1 MVLEKWWEE
10 NNILTKSNL
19 FNSFNSN
26 VVNIP
31 KKYAMFMV
39 VLQLFYKRH
48 LSDINMDIF
57 EWTDL
62 LLITWRRGEEYYKFL
77 FVLVKDVYNTDEQKI
92 ISHYKENNVKIIE
105 VKFNAIEL
113 ISFLFS
119 WLIEKYKEFLEKNN
133 KDIINV
139 TFYDFLLKTNLNDS
153 WLYIT
158 EWVIIQNKEFKQIKV
173 EKNNRVNLFMATR
186 KIEDG
191 IIKKVFSLVLRPNYT
206 WLSFDDISKWMLT
219 LYKVEEMIFEFIS
232 WWWINMIKRENPELF
247 AQLEIDE
254 EKKKN
259 YWKKVLR
266 DFISLLDLLS
276 IRISD
281 AQESLLKQSQ
291 GIWKEELEILFKKID
306 LFWGNLKWKDNIS
319 KFFTSLESGSS
330 LVLVTW
336 PTWSWKTTYLMTWLQ
351 ELLRTKVR
359 TVITLED
366 PIEFL
371 LENKIWL
378 VYQRE
383 IKKDVPDYIMW
394 VKDALREKPD
404 IIVLWEIREDKNV
417 NIANQLIEAAKTWH
431 LILWTLHAT
440 NLYDWYKRFKNL
452 AGVEETFLNYMIN
465 LRRVKINNG
474 EYVNV
479 YSHYIYD
486 KAKDTASS
494 EKEMREV
501 DKSLYWL
508 TFKLIILFIIGEI
521 NIDILV
527 SNASESTF
535 LVDII
540 DKIKNTTYIQD
551 MFSNEN
557 KIKIDVLWWNSE

>member
-1 MVLEKWWEE
+1 
-10 NNILTKSNL
+10 
-19 FNSFNSN
+19 
-26 VVNIP
+26 
-31 KKYAMFMV
+31 
-39 VLQLFYKRH
+39 
-48 LSDINMDIF
+48 
-57 EWTDL
+57 
-62 LLITWRRGEEYYKFL
+62 
-77 FVLVKDVYNTDEQKI
+77 
-92 ISHYKENNVKIIE
+92 
-105 VKFNAIEL
+105 
-113 ISFLFS
+113 
-119 WLIEKYKEFLEKNN
+119 
-133 KDIINV
+133 
-139 TFYDFLLKTNLNDS
+139 
-153 WLYIT
+153 
-158 EWVIIQNKEFKQIKV
+158 
-173 EKNNRVNLFMATR
+173 MATR

-206 WLSFDDISKWMLT
+206 WLSFDAISKWMLT
-219 LYKVEEMIFEFIS
+219 LYKIEEMIFEFIS

-281 AQESLLKQSQ
+281 EQESLLRQSQ

-474 EYVNV
+474 EYINA

-508 TFKLIILFIIGEI
+508 TFKLIILFILGEI
-521 NIDILV
+521 NIDILT
-527 SNASESTF
+527 SNASELTF
-535 LVDII
+535 LVDVI

-557 KIKIDVLWWNSE
+557 KIKIDILWWNSE